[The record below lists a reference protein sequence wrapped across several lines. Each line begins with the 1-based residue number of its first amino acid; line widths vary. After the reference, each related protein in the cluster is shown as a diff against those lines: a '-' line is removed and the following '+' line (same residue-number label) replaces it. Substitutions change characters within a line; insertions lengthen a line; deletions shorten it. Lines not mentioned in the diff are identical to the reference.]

1 MSVRIWPNFPELFRV
16 IRSGVPKIPLFA
28 TETLLGQP
36 RRLLPT
42 KKSIPKTVALGSS
55 TVLVGLGFTF
65 CYNTGTIE
73 INAILY
79 VLSY

>member
-1 MSVRIWPNFPELFRV
+1 MSGRIWPTFSELLRV
-16 IRSGVPKIPLFA
+16 IRPGVPKIPLFA
-28 TETLLGQP
+28 TLGQL
-36 RRLLPT
+36 RHLLPT

-55 TVLVGLGFTF
+55 TVLAVLGFTYR
-65 CYNTGTIE
+65 YNTGTIE